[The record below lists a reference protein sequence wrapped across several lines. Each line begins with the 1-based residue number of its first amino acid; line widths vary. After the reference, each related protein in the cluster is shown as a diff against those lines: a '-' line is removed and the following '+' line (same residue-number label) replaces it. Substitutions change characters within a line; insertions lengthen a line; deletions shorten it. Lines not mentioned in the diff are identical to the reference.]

1 MRHRLLVLLGLGF
14 AVSTSLLYGVADAWN
29 PSLPDAKRIA
39 RENNR
44 PLIVVAGNSRSCT
57 WCKDFDSK
65 VIAKAEWEEYAERK
79 GIPQYYA
86 DGGYTVSYPVMRA
99 LFKEYYYANLPTVFI
114 FKVKPGADVTSMDL
128 DAATSVELIGKYVN
142 VPNVKVNG
150 LTVANTPARFIQ
162 VLESFY
168 KTTHPEWLEDLG
180 AAPGSASLT
189 VTLEPAGAVGAG
201 AQWQVDGGAWQN
213 SGTAVDLAA
222 GPHTVSYKAI
232 PDWTAPPAQAITIVG
247 GVPQVLQATYT
258 PPAAMGSLTVTLT
271 GPGAGA
277 GWRVIGEAA
286 WRASGDTAELAAGTY
301 TVEFRTVNGFQA
313 PAPKGATVNADSE
326 TQLEAA
332 YLPVPAFADAPVL
345 EQAVATGTEAT
356 IVLPV
361 LNHVAG
367 TTLRGTPVGA
377 LPSWLSVSVN
387 QAASTVTLTARPTRA
402 GTAEVILEAQ
412 ALQGA
417 DLIRGGQ
424 IAVRVAAQSPL
435 EINPDAVGNFTG
447 AIFQENV
454 KSPAAVRGT
463 VAVTV
468 SNTGRITAKL
478 VTLGKTYSYRMST
491 WSAVDVASQT
501 LTATSA
507 DGALVLSI
515 GPDGVGEGSFV
526 APGTAGPEYVLE
538 LDRTVWHRT
547 NNPATAFEGYYTV
560 ALPVNDR
567 LDEAKILSFAPKA
580 GGYLVFTVKADGKVT
595 YSGKVADGT
604 RFSGSSLVVETALGS
619 ARFPVFVPLYRRQG
633 WVAGQLEIFP
643 GGPSKVMGYDAS
655 FDKAM
660 DPFWQW
666 SYPGKNPT
674 RGQTADAF
682 TTTLYPYGVGYEKGL
697 PLEDESLEFT
707 EVTWSLDAAAPI
719 AAEYG
724 YTASR
729 QRFYADPVAAALPME
744 MALAAANKRLT
755 APKATAPAR
764 QPDGTYA
771 YNGTND
777 SRLTIR
783 YSTSTGVF
791 SGSFKLYYDYQL
803 NGRWQHKTVTVPFE
817 GVLTPEC
824 RGCSAD
830 PLPLGFGYAVTTD
843 AGAEPTAGY
852 AVKRAYPVFLD
863 DANPLEEPVG
873 P

>member
-1 MRHRLLVLLGLGF
+1 MRHRLAVLLGLCC
-14 AVSTSLLYGVADAWN
+14 ALSASLLYGVADAWN

-57 WCKDFDSK
+57 WCQDFDSK
-65 VIAKAEWEEYAERK
+65 VIAKAEWEEYAQRK

-86 DGGYTVSYPVMRA
+86 DGGYTTSYPVMRA

-114 FKVKPGADVTSMDL
+114 FQVKPGADLTSMDL
-128 DAATSVELIGKYVN
+128 DAATSVDLIGKYVN

-180 AAPGSASLT
+180 TGPASASLT
-189 VTLEPAGAVGAG
+189 VNLEPAGAVAAG
-201 AQWQVDGGAWQN
+201 AQWQVDGGVWQN
-213 SGTAVDLAA
+213 SGTALDLAA
-222 GPHTVSYKAI
+222 GAHTVSYKAI
-232 PDWTAPPAQAITIVG
+232 AGWTAPPAQAITIVG

-271 GPGAGA
+271 GAAAGA
-277 GWRVIGEAA
+277 AWRVVGEAG
-286 WRASGDTAELAAGTY
+286 WRASGTTAELAAGTY
-301 TVEFRTVNGFQA
+301 TVEFQPVNGFQT
-313 PAPKGATVNADSE
+313 PAPKAATVNADSE
-326 TQLEAA
+326 TQVEAS
-332 YLPVPAFADAPVL
+332 YLPVPAFADAPLL
-345 EQAVATGTEAT
+345 EQAVAMGAETT

-361 LNHVAG
+361 LNHIAG

-377 LPSWLSVSVN
+377 LPSWLNVSVD
-387 QAASTVTLTARPTRA
+387 QDASTVTLTARPTRA
-402 GTAEVILEAQ
+402 GATEVVLEAQ
-412 ALQGA
+412 AVQGA

-424 IAVRVAAQSPL
+424 ITVRMAAQSPL
-435 EINPDAVGNFTG
+435 EINPDAIGNFTG
-447 AIFQENV
+447 TIFQENV
-454 KSPAAVRGT
+454 KSAAAVRGT
-463 VAVTV
+463 VTMTV
-468 SNTGRITAKL
+468 SDTGRITAKL
-478 VTLGKTYSYRMST
+478 VMLGKTYSYRMST
-491 WSAVDVASQT
+491 WSAVDVTSQT

-507 DGALVLSI
+507 DGALELSI
-515 GPDGVGEGSFV
+515 GPGGIGVGSFTV
-526 APGTAGPEYVLE
+526 PGTNGPEYAIE
-538 LDRTVWHRT
+538 LDRIVWHRT
-547 NNPATAFEGYYTV
+547 NNPATAYEGYYTV

-567 LDEAKILSFAPKA
+567 LNEAKPLSLVPNA

-604 RFSGSSLVVETALGS
+604 RFSGSSVVVETAFGS
-619 ARFPVFVPLYRRQG
+619 ALFTVFSPLYSRRG
-633 WVAGQLEIFP
+633 WIAGQLEIFP
-643 GGPSKVMGYDAS
+643 GGPAKVLGYGVPVGKDA
-655 FDKAM
+655 

-682 TTTLYPYGVGYEKGL
+682 TVTLYPYGVGYEKGL

-707 EVTWSLDAAAPI
+707 EVTWSLDAAAPM
-719 AAEYG
+719 APEYG
-724 YTASR
+724 YTANR
-729 QRFYADPVAAALPME
+729 QRFYAGPAAAALPME
-744 MALAAANKRLT
+744 MALTAANERLT
-755 APKATAPAR
+755 APKATTPVR

-783 YSTSTGVF
+783 YSPSAGVF

-803 NGRWQHKTVTVPFE
+803 NGKWQHRTVTVPFE

-830 PLPLGFGYAVTTD
+830 PLPLGFGYVVTND
-843 AGAEPTAGY
+843 AGTEPAIGY

-863 DANPLEEPVG
+863 DANPLGEPVA